1 MPSVPLLLAG
11 AGHAHL
17 VTLQR
22 WRAQGYRAPA
32 GSCLINPTA
41 QAWYSGM
48 LPGLLAG
55 RWQAEQCCVE
65 LAPLCAAVG
74 VSLQLGEITQLDAN
88 TQQVQLAD
96 QSRLR
101 WQWLS
106 LGVGGTP
113 RAPADNDHSIAL
125 LPAKPF
131 AGLYQQCRAWQQQ
144 DAPQRL
150 AVIGGGAAA
159 VELALAL
166 ARLLPATQLS
176 LFSAGPLLAALPARA
191 ANLVRPLLR
200 QRGISYHEGVTVT
213 AIQSGQLWQD
223 SQAISAADAALLASG
238 NMAPRWLAESAITC
252 DATGAARIQPNL
264 QSGSHPQVF
273 ATGDCASLPDCP
285 HNGVQAVRQG
295 AVLAENL
302 SQVLSGGQATRPFK
316 PSRHNLAL
324 LATADEQ
331 AIAIRNGLALRSR
344 LALMLKDRLDNGFI
358 RTLRG
363 D

>member
-1 MPSVPLLLAG
+1 MPPVPLLLAG

-22 WRAQGYRAPA
+22 WRAEGYHAPV

-55 RWQAEQCCVE
+55 RWQAEQCCIE

-74 VSLQLGEITQLDAN
+74 VSLRLGEITQLDAN
-88 TQQVQLAD
+88 SQQAQLAD
-96 QSRLR
+96 QSRIR

-106 LGVGGTP
+106 LGVGGAP
-113 RAPADNDHSIAL
+113 QAPAHNDHSITL

-131 AGLYQQCRAWQQQ
+131 AGLYQQCRTWQQQ
-144 DAPQRL
+144 NAPQRL
-150 AVIGGGAAA
+150 AIIGGGAAA

-166 ARLLPATQLS
+166 ARLLPATQLN

-191 ANLVRPLLR
+191 GNLVRPLLR

-213 AIQSGQLWQD
+213 GIQNGQLWQD
-223 SQAISAADAALLASG
+223 TQVIGAADAALLASG
-238 NMAPRWLAESAITC
+238 NMAPHWLADSAMTC
-252 DATGAARIQPNL
+252 DATGAVRIQPNL
-264 QSGSHPQVF
+264 QSSSHPTVF
-273 ATGDCASLPDCP
+273 ATGDCASLSACP

-302 SQVLSGGQATRPFK
+302 SQVLCGDQATRQFK
-316 PSRHNLAL
+316 PPRHSLAL

-331 AIAIRNGLALRSR
+331 AIATRNGIALRSR
-344 LALMLKDRLDNGFI
+344 LALRLKDRLDNGFI
-358 RTLRG
+358 RAIRG